1 MNRRELMTLLGGTAA
16 AWPLA
21 AASQPSP
28 MRRLGVLFVSDHP
41 EMPALVSAL
50 TRGLRNHGW
59 IDGQTIQIMYR
70 FCKSD
75 AVLVKRYTDELI
87 ALKPDVIFCQGV
99 VGAAAMKQA
108 TQSIPVVFVQVQD
121 PIGGGFVTN
130 LARPEG
136 NLTGWTNFE
145 YSIVGKWLQLLKD
158 IGPGVTRAMGII
170 NPDNRPRW
178 NGYTAAFEK
187 YGPPLG
193 ITPTMTGIQNAGDVE
208 RAIEQFAGEPNG
220 ALVVLPDAT
229 TATNAKLIIALATR
243 HRLPAVYSY
252 GFYARAGGLIAYS
265 DNTWGQFQS
274 AGTYIDRLLRGAKIS
289 DLPVQATDRFETVIN
304 ARTAAAQGI
313 TIPPTL
319 LALANEVIE

>member
-21 AASQPSP
+21 AAAQPLP
-28 MRRLGVLFVSDHP
+28 TRRLGVLFVSDHP
-41 EMPALVSAL
+41 EMPAFVSAL

-59 IDGQTIQIMYR
+59 IDGQTIQIMSR

-75 AVLVKRYTDELI
+75 LALVKRYTDELI

-99 VGAAAMKQA
+99 IGAAAMKQA
-108 TQSIPVVFVQVQD
+108 TQTIPVVFVQVQD
-121 PIGGGFVTN
+121 PVGGGFVTN

-158 IGPGVTRAMGII
+158 VGPGVTRAMGII

-193 ITPTMTGIQNAGDVE
+193 MTPTMAGIHNAGDVE
-208 RAIEQFAGEPNG
+208 RAIEQFANEPNG

-243 HRLPAVYSY
+243 HRLPAVYPY

-265 DNTWGQFQS
+265 DSAWGQYES
-274 AGTYIDRLLRGAKIS
+274 AGTYIDRLLRGARIS
-289 DLPVQATDRFETVIN
+289 ELPVQATDRFETVIN

-313 TIPPTL
+313 TIPPSL
-319 LALANEVIE
+319 LALADEVIE